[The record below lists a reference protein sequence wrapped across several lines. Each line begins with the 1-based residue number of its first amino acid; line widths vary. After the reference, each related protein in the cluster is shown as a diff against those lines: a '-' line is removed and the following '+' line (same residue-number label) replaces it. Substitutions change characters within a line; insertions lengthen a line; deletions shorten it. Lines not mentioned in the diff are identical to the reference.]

1 MPTYPCVTGGA
12 IPVPAYDGRLPET
25 VADCLVLDP
34 DMAFTSYGAR
44 RRIDHRIAGA
54 EFRWSGA

>member
-1 MPTYPCVTGGA
+1 VTGGA